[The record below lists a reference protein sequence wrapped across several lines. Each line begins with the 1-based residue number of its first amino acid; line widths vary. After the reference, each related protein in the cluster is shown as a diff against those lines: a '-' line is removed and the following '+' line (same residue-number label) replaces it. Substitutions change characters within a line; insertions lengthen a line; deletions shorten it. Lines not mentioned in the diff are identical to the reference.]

1 MRPPAIGDSEP
12 MQFTGKAPTIGLTD
26 AMREQHELD
35 QLNALVVDSIAQDPA
50 FQVLTWDR
58 SHWICPYE
66 GTLVPVSEAWNL
78 AARAHL
84 FRRKPWSIRRGG
96 KPRPLFQVLEQR
108 WQLHLESP
116 AAAPFRQFDADGRW
130 LNPITKAKVLLPRAR
145 SATDPRATADIARTL
160 AGCRAAR
167 EPSAGFSSA

>member
-1 MRPPAIGDSEP
+1 

-50 FQVLTWDR
+50 FQVLTCDG

-66 GTLVPVSEAWNL
+66 GTLVPVGEQWAL
-78 AARAHL
+78 AARNHL

-108 WQLHLESP
+108 WQLHLDSP
-116 AAAPFRQFDADGRW
+116 TGISYRQFDADGRW
-130 LNPITKAKVLLPRAR
+130 QNPITKTKVLLPRAR

-160 AGCRAAR
+160 AGCREAR
-167 EPSAGFSSA
+167 AQSSGSTPA